1 MYFVNGILAGER
13 LDERVDEA
21 CRTTGQTRQRLLD
34 ETKLRQ
40 RSFDLAALRLQE
52 LRERNA

>member
-40 RSFDLAALRLQE
+40 RSFDLAAFRLQE
-52 LRERNA
+52 LRELV